1 MKDKFTMLIMTFI
14 VIAIFGVIGMFGVI
28 IYNEINEKEKSNALS
43 EVAEFKTSSI
53 NTNDT
58 VEKNIET
65 PKIIEKNPLDEL
77 SKNNIE
83 NSENDVNY
91 DNIVVNKY
99 FYNQLESYSKT
110 IYKAFES
117 NKENMKEGTYK
128 INLGTSF
135 SNILSKQNGQEEL
148 GKYYQSAIE
157 AYTYD
162 NPDVFYLSPNKMYL
176 NIETTTKGQNKTY
189 NVYIN
194 NGEEAN
200 YLNEEFSNKQDINL
214 ALEKIEAI
222 RKQIIHNKTGNDYED
237 IKMVHDYLVENIE
250 YDTSLQEKNIYN
262 IYGALI
268 NGKCVCEG
276 YARAFKYLLDGLGIE
291 STMVIGKGINS
302 SGQSENHAWNYVKL
316 ENNWYAVDCTWDD
329 PVIIGGGYIGN
340 SSKYR
345 YFLKGKEDMEKDHTT
360 LGNFTQGGKEFEYPT
375 LNNKSYKK

>member
-28 IYNEINEKEKSNALS
+28 IYNEINETDKSNALS

-58 VEKNIET
+58 VEQNIET
-65 PKIIEKNPLDEL
+65 PKIIEKNPLEEL

-360 LGNFTQGGKEFEYPT
+360 LGNFTQGGNEFEYPT

>member
-28 IYNEINEKEKSNALS
+28 IYNEINETDKSNALS

-162 NPDVFYLSPNKMYL
+162 NQDVFYLSPNKMYL

>member
-28 IYNEINEKEKSNALS
+28 IYNEINETDKSNALS

-329 PVIIGGGYIGN
+329 PVIIGEGYIGN

>member
-28 IYNEINEKEKSNALS
+28 IYNEINETDKSNALS

-157 AYTYD
+157 AYTSD

-329 PVIIGGGYIGN
+329 PVIIGGGYMGN